1 MPTLSHD
8 GVNLYY
14 EQHGNA
20 GDPLLCIMGLGASL
34 QFWQFQTPVFARA
47 HRVCVFDNR
56 GIGRS
61 DKPKGPY
68 TIKALAEDALAVMD
82 AAGFERAHVLGLS
95 MGGMIAQEL
104 ALRHPDRLATLTL
117 ACTFAKPDDE
127 ARAAAANSPFDPS
140 QAGGSTIDPNQ
151 LFKFMMGLVLTP
163 EFIMREKEWLRS
175 LRDDT
180 LGSLSLDGFF
190 AQYAAVMGHDA
201 SAELHTLALPTLV
214 MTGTADMLVPSRGS
228 DELAR
233 LIPGATLL
241 KFEGGSHGFNVEQAD
256 KFNRAVL
263 DFIGAHPLSD
273 SRF

>member
-1 MPTLSHD
+1 MSTLSHD
-8 GVNLYY
+8 GVSLYY
-14 EQHGNA
+14 EQHGDA
-20 GDPLLCIMGLGASL
+20 GDPLLCIMGLGAPL
-34 QFWQFQTPVFARA
+34 QFWQFQTPAFART

-68 TIKALAEDALAVMD
+68 TIRALAEDALAVMD
-82 AAGFERAHVLGLS
+82 ACGFDRAHVLGLS

-127 ARAAAANSPFDPS
+127 ARTAALNSPIAAAA
-140 QAGGSTIDPNQ
+140 GGGMAIEPVQ

-163 EFIMREKEWLRS
+163 EFMLREKDWLRS
-175 LRDDT
+175 LRDET
-180 LGSLSLDGFF
+180 MGNLSLDGFF

-201 SAELHTLALPTLV
+201 AAELHTLALPTLV
-214 MTGTADMLVPSRGS
+214 MTGTADLLVPPRCS

-233 LIPGATLL
+233 LIPDAKLL

-263 DFIGAHPLSD
+263 DFLAQHPLSD
-273 SRF
+273 ARF